1 MSSVFLIF
9 KDNNNHF
16 YFYILVSMIFS
27 SLNSILS
34 YLIIRDFSMGVN
46 WKINEKEE
54 YDYAE
59 KNKK

>member
-59 KNKK
+59 KSKK